1 MHTYN
6 DTLLGHE
13 KDKMTPSAATVF
25 FFFKLLSRVR
35 LLAPV

>member
-6 DTLLGHE
+6 DTLLGHK
-13 KDKMTPSAATVF
+13 KDEMTPSAATV

>member
-25 FFFKLLSRVR
+25 FFKLLSRVR